1 MLRLDSYTPE
11 RKSNTP
17 DGDLVLEY
25 NNTELTEDVVRELM
39 NLVFAEEGLVQF
51 QETEWNILDL
61 EIEGTQLV
69 LVLSQA

>member
-1 MLRLDSYTPE
+1 MLSLDSYTPE
-11 RKSNTP
+11 RKSKTP

-25 NNTELTEDVVRELM
+25 DNTELTEDVVRELM

>member
-1 MLRLDSYTPE
+1 MLSLDSYTPE
-11 RKSNTP
+11 RKSKTP

-61 EIEGTQLV
+61 EIEGTQMV